1 MVAALPGTI
10 ALYERLRFFAKA
22 WSKRGGGPL
31 VGVPPAQ
38 RARTGRGR
46 PLADPTALRCGAIRG
61 ARPGKALISGP
72 RTSRPTWR
80 HQACAAS
87 TAGAPR
93 ASLLPLPLLPLMLG
107 SSKPIPFDPYRSR
120 RSRRGLPRW
129 LVLVLLGI
137 GLGAAAVLYVQER
150 HLPPRLSADASTRLR
165 ESFERADAERQRLQ
179 AELTATADR
188 LHGTLDENKRLAS
201 EVGARGEAV
210 QRLREDVASLV
221 ATLPPDPRNPPVAVR
236 AARFEVQGDTLT
248 YNVVLSRER
257 AGKNPFGG
265 VMQLIVAGASG
276 RATVALAPVPISVGL
291 YDTVRGTLP
300 LPQGLKPRQTTIQ
313 ILDKVGG
320 KLMGM
325 RVMNVG

>member
-1 MVAALPGTI
+1 M
-10 ALYERLRFFAKA
+10 F
-22 WSKRGGGPL
+22 
-31 VGVPPAQ
+31 
-38 RARTGRGR
+38 
-46 PLADPTALRCGAIRG
+46 
-61 ARPGKALISGP
+61 
-72 RTSRPTWR
+72 
-80 HQACAAS
+80 
-87 TAGAPR
+87 
-93 ASLLPLPLLPLMLG
+93 G

-129 LVLVLLGI
+129 VVLLLLGI
-137 GLGAAAVLYVQER
+137 GVGAAAVLYVQER

-165 ESFERADAERQRLQ
+165 ASFERADAERQRLQ

-188 LHGTLDENKRLAS
+188 LRGTLDENKRLAS

-210 QRLREDVASLV
+210 QRLRQDVASLV

-236 AARFEVQGDTLT
+236 AARFEVQGDTLA

-265 VMQLIVAGASG
+265 VMQLVVAGASG
-276 RATVALAPVPISVGL
+276 GANATVTLAPVPISLGL